1 MRLIS
6 GSGKDKHEFKEI
18 FERYWE
24 QLYIQAFAILREHA
38 DAQDVIQDLF
48 VTLWAKR
55 HDIIINSNL
64 HSYLFQ
70 AVRNKSITKLKSR
83 IQKTELSAELNI
95 PVTENSYNLLEHKQL
110 SSLLQE
116 NINLLPHK
124 TRQVADLYFI
134 QGFNIKEI
142 AAMLSVSAQ
151 TVRNQVRMAFRKLE
165 SGKAMLRND

>member
-24 QLYIQAFAILREHA
+24 RLYTQAFAILQDHA

-55 HDIIINSNL
+55 HDIIINSNIE
-64 HSYLFQ
+64 SYLFQ
-70 AVRNKSITKLKSR
+70 AVRNRSITKVKSN
-83 IQKTELSAELNI
+83 IQRNKLTTELNDPA
-95 PVTENSYNLLEHKQL
+95 TENSYDLLEHKQL
-110 SSLLQE
+110 SSMLQQ

-134 QGFNIKEI
+134 QGLNVKEI
-142 AAMLSVSAQ
+142 AAMLSLSAQ

-165 SGKAMLRND
+165 GRKAMLRND